1 MHCSFFL
8 AFLLAAV
15 ALAGADNG
23 LVSLGGSEDR
33 SGEGYPTRGPRRGPL
48 ADEESSRGD
57 SYQDHMH
64 QKREEDYGFNAPPG
78 YGVGGRKTAGEF
90 GSQYPQSR
98 FPSKDGVRERKGYM
112 GGDDGGSGYM
122 GGGSGSGSGFG
133 GGIALGSRMKDLQ
146 IGDLEAMSTDQ
157 DL

>member
-23 LVSLGGSEDR
+23 VQKRDEGIPMMGLANKLVSLGGSEDR

-133 GGIALGSRMKDLQ
+133 GGR
-146 IGDLEAMSTDQ
+146 
-157 DL
+157 